1 MQPPTLQRG
10 RWIVVAPVLAALLL
24 GCTSD
29 EDGAGDSTTTSAV
42 EAAPRVLRLG
52 VVELDTL
59 DPARAGVTEQSEM
72 IAADLLY
79 DGLTTFDPDS
89 RTVEPGLAEWTA
101 NDDLTVWTFTLR
113 DDATFSDGSPI
124 EASDVKASLERV
136 ASPDSGSLAGL
147 RLDVIDGY
155 RRFVEGEEVGL
166 VGVKAEDE
174 RTVVIETRE
183 PYSPLP
189 ELLASPAFGVLP
201 AGDIALA
208 EAFFEAPVGSGPVAF
223 VEQHEGTAVLEARDG
238 LGFDRIELVG
248 FESVGKSFEA
258 FEEGD
263 VDWSLVPAGKVA
275 DAVEEYGS
283 DAVSPFHAVL
293 FYGINVG
300 NPTYADRDFREAL
313 VRAVD
318 REAVVEVFGEH
329 SSGRKLNG
337 LIPEGVGGHRE
348 YPCGEVCS
356 HDPDAARALLEEA
369 FGDGERPTV
378 RLDFFEGERE
388 QAMAEAI
395 KEDLEEVGLE
405 VRLRPRPAEEYDRFV
420 VSSDQE
426 VFLFGWPG
434 LVTTADPYLAPLFLT
449 DSADNVTAFGS
460 DAIDAGLAAARGTA
474 DAEERAEAYS
484 ALETAILGQAPV
496 IPLVQFETAAVV
508 SDRVSGFVPRID
520 GTFVVEGVE
529 VDGE

>member
-1 MQPPTLQRG
+1 M
-10 RWIVVAPVLAALLL
+10 
-24 GCTSD
+24 
-29 EDGAGDSTTTSAV
+29 
-42 EAAPRVLRLG
+42 LRLG

-59 DPARAGVTEQSEM
+59 DPAAAGVTEHSEM

-79 DGLTTFDPDS
+79 DGLTVYDPGS
-89 RTVEPGLAEWTA
+89 ETVEPALAEWSA

-113 DDATFSDGSPI
+113 DGATFTDGSAI

-136 ASPDSGSLAGL
+136 AAPDSGSLAGL

-155 RRFVEGEEVGL
+155 RRFVEGEEDGL

-174 RTVVIETRE
+174 RTLVIETRE
-183 PYSPLP
+183 PYAPLP

-201 AGDIALA
+201 AGEGGLP
-208 EAFFEAPVGSGPVAF
+208 EGFFDAPVGSGPVSF
-223 VEQHEGTAVLEARDG
+223 EEEVDGVAVLQARDG
-238 LGFDRIELVG
+238 LGVDRVELVR
-248 FESVGKSFEA
+248 FDTIGKSFEA
-258 FEEGD
+258 FEDGD
-263 VDWSLVPAGKVA
+263 VDWSLVPAEQAAG
-275 DAVEEYGS
+275 AVEEYGS

-318 REAVVEVFGEH
+318 REAVAEVFGDYT
-329 SSGRKLNG
+329 SGRVLNG
-337 LIPEGVGGHRE
+337 LLPEGVEGHRVDACAE
-348 YPCGEVCS
+348 ACA

-378 RLDFFEGERE
+378 RLDYFEGERE
-388 QAMAEAI
+388 QAMAESI
-395 KEDLEEVGLE
+395 KADLEEVGLE
-405 VRLRPRPAEEYDRFV
+405 VRLRPRPAAEYDRFV

-434 LVTTADPYLAPLFLT
+434 LVTSADPYLAPLFMT

-460 DAIDAGLAAARGTA
+460 DAIDAGIAAARGTA
-474 DAEERAEAYS
+474 DPEDRAEAYRGIES
-484 ALETAILGQAPV
+484 AILGQSPV
-496 IPLVQFETAAVV
+496 IPLVQFDTAAVV
-508 SDRVSGFVPRID
+508 SDRVAGFTPRID
-520 GTFVVEGVE
+520 GTFVVEQVE
-529 VDGE
+529 VEGR